1 MGSSGHSAR
10 RTDFLSRVF
19 CLLIAAAFGVG
30 ALLAEGSSSLVLFWA
45 LAVVALTFVV
55 LALVGPK
62 SVRHGLLA
70 AFPPLS

>member
-1 MGSSGHSAR
+1 MGSSGRSAK

-30 ALLAEGSSSLVLFWA
+30 ALLAEGSSSLVLFWV
-45 LAVVALTFVV
+45 LAVAALTFVV

-70 AFPPLS
+70 AFPPLG